1 MKLDGVT
8 QRRSLLQRRD
18 CLQAVALLP
27 VLLASCSVRLPAVAL
42 EPPPAAVEPPLS
54 AVQDRQGYLEPAAEQ
69 RLERILAKL
78 EADTGYKLRVLTQS
92 KSTAPELGPL
102 LQEWRIG
109 QGGKL
114 RDPNAV
120 LMVADRGLKGKLEA
134 GGSFLRYEVGD
145 NVRMQMPDA
154 FWGRLQREYGR
165 IRYVE
170 SRGEAAAVVT
180 SCELIITC
188 LRDEE
193 GCTDVP
199 DASSSFF

>member
-1 MKLDGVT
+1 MAMRIT
-8 QRRSLLQRRD
+8 ST
-18 CLQAVALLP
+18 
-27 VLLASCSVRLPAVAL
+27 
-42 EPPPAAVEPPLS
+42 LS
-54 AVQDRQGYLEPAAEQ
+54 
-69 RLERILAKL
+69 
-78 EADTGYKLRVLTQS
+78 THLT
-92 KSTAPELGPL
+92 
-102 LQEWRIG
+102 
-109 QGGKL
+109 
-114 RDPNAV
+114 
-120 LMVADRGLKGKLEA
+120 

-188 LRDEE
+188 LRDEQ

-199 DASSSFF
+199 DASSSVF

>member
-1 MKLDGVT
+1 MKLDGVI
-8 QRRSLLQRRD
+8 QRRS
-18 CLQAVALLP
+18 LLP

-42 EPPPAAVEPPLS
+42 EPPAAAVEPPPS

-92 KSTAPELGPL
+92 KNTAPELGPL

-154 FWGRLQREYGR
+154 F
-165 IRYVE
+165 
-170 SRGEAAAVVT
+170 
-180 SCELIITC
+180 
-188 LRDEE
+188 
-193 GCTDVP
+193 
-199 DASSSFF
+199 